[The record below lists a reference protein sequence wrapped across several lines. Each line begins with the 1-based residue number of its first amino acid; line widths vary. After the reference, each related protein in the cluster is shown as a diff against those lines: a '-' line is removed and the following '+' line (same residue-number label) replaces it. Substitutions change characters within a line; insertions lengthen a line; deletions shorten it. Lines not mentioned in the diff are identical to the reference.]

1 MKVGCALSFISS
13 ALLMLFGSID
23 LSFGAVE
30 PIEYE
35 SASILAP
42 CLLELSEKY
51 FKSERAMR
59 GSLVIINLVP
69 NPKSFLQ
76 RRILESVNE
85 DKKHALGIMV
95 KDARLEHKNASRV
108 TDRAKNYLLL
118 MLNLGDLTDALK
130 QWKMLPTWNP
140 LAQTVIVFM
149 NPIESVD
156 EKIRVVRYVF
166 EELFKHGILFANVL
180 YQLKEDPYKLEAE
193 TWFPYY
199 GDACAADV
207 SNIYKIDECIVTV
220 SSDNTTGEQKK
231 TRKFFEFNSELYPK
245 VPKTLHNCPM
255 LVSTFIWEPFVVGN
269 DSVESGLEVLM
280 LRTITQQMKLDLTF
294 NILDDGVASAKI
306 SDDNQT
312 GIYADL
318 IQK

>member
-1 MKVGCALSFISS
+1 MRVGYALSLISS
-13 ALLMLFGSID
+13 ALLMLFESID
-23 LSFGAVE
+23 LSFGEIE
-30 PIEYE
+30 PIDYE

-76 RRILESVNE
+76 RRMLESVNE

-118 MLNLGDLTDALK
+118 MMHLDDLTDALK

-140 LAQTVIVFM
+140 LAQTVVVFM
-149 NPIESVD
+149 DPIETVK
-156 EKIRVVRYVF
+156 EKMRVVQYVF

-199 GDACAADV
+199 GEGCAAAV

-220 SSDNTTGEQKK
+220 TSDNKTTKK
-231 TRKFFEFNSELYPK
+231 FLHYNADLYPK

-294 NILDDGVASAKI
+294 NILDDGVAAAKI
-306 SDDNQT
+306 SDNNQT